1 MMKLLVGGQHCPLAD
16 GTVHCPKNYSD
27 HLSIHV
33 NIIEYNCEY
42 NVTVVLYRVY
52 IVQGKNFVTFMLRE
66 NLQN

>member
-1 MMKLLVGGQHCPLAD
+1 MMNSLVGGQHCPLTD
-16 GTVHCPKNYSD
+16 GTVHSPKEYSD

-42 NVTVVLYRVY
+42 NVTVVLYREY
-52 IVQGKNFVTFMLRE
+52 IVQGKNFVSFMLRE